1 ARAPRPLPDL
11 GVGHVVLDGRQLLG
25 LRVLRPDALGPAEVR
40 DPGLRG
46 DAGPGERDDPARRGD
61 PAPDG
66 VDDPVSGLHYWGT
79 SHPADLSTASGLWPP
94 SLTHRGKGGVGF
106 PNLSHAFTSASP
118 VAGRARRACHPPGG

>member
-1 ARAPRPLPDL
+1 MVASFSASGFFVQTPWGPRKSGIPDSVEMPAPVSATIRRA
-11 GVGHVVLDGRQLLG
+11 
-25 LRVLRPDALGPAEVR
+25 
-40 DPGLRG
+40 
-46 DAGPGERDDPARRGD
+46 AGGGD

-66 VDDPVSGLHYWGT
+66 VDDPVGGLHYWGT

-94 SLTHRGKGGVGF
+94 SPTHRGKGGVGF